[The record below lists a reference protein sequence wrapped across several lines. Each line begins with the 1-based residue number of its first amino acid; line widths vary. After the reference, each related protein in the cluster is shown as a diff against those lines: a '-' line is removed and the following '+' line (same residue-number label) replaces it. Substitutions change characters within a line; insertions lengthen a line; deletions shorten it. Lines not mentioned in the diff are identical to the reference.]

1 MRATR
6 RNLIGVAVVAA
17 VVGISVAAPAAADL
31 SNDCQSAQGVT
42 VCAQGGVS
50 SIGGGQ
56 TSVPGGGIPPY
67 GGGECAT
74 QYGTYQNCL
83 IRDGVGRGHL

>member
-56 TSVPGGGIPPY
+56 SLVPGGGIPPY
-67 GGGECAT
+67 GGGECTT

-83 IRDGVGRGHL
+83 IQEGLGRSHL

>member
-1 MRATR
+1 MRATG

-17 VVGISVAAPAAADL
+17 VVGVSVAAPAAADS

-56 TSVPGGGIPPY
+56 SLVPGGGVPPY
-67 GGGECAT
+67 DGGQCAT

-83 IRDGVGRGHL
+83 VQRGFSRNRL